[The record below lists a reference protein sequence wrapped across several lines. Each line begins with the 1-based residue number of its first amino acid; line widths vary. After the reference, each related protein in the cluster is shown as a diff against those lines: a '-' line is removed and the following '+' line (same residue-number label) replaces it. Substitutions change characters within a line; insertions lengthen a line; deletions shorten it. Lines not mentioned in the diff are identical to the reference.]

1 MIPVHIITGFLGSGK
16 TTLLQRAL
24 ASPAFA
30 NTAVVINEFGEVALD
45 HLLLQRVDSDTVVL
59 QTGCVCCTLRSD
71 LGTALLELFDKRER
85 GRVPAFDR
93 LILETTGLADPAPI
107 LFTLTADPVL
117 RHHFRLGSVVNT
129 VDAVNGA
136 RHLARHLE
144 SVEQVAVADRMV
156 LTKTDLV
163 DRASVEALRAVVNRY
178 NPTAPLFETP
188 DTSLALD
195 RLFTAETF
203 DSAPPGGD
211 SPSVRGARVRFSG
224 ACEAGEAVDR
234 HVRDITSVSLIV
246 DVPLDWTAFGMWLT
260 MLLHA
265 HGDDVLRVKG
275 ILKVRGVQTP
285 VVIHGIHHLVH
296 PPTSLARWPTADHRS
311 RLVLIVRSLPAPIIE
326 RSLRAFLRL
335 VPRERSVA

>member
-1 MIPVHIITGFLGSGK
+1 MIPVHLITGFLGSGK
-16 TTLLQRAL
+16 TTLLHRAL

-30 NTAVVINEFGEVALD
+30 NTAVVVNEFGEVALD

-59 QTGCVCCTLRSD
+59 STGCVCCTLRTD
-71 LGTALLELFDKRER
+71 LGVALRDLFDKRER
-85 GRVPAFDR
+85 GRVPPFDR
-93 LILETTGLADPAPI
+93 LVLETTGLADPAPI

-117 RHHFRLGSVVNT
+117 RHHFRLGSVVT
-129 VDAVNGA
+129 TIDAVNGA
-136 RHLARHLE
+136 QHLVRHLE
-144 SVEQVAVADRMV
+144 SVKQVAVADRMV
-156 LTKTDLV
+156 VTKTDLV
-163 DRASVEALRAVVNRY
+163 DRARVDGLRAAVRRY

-188 DTSLALD
+188 DASLAFD
-195 RLFTAETF
+195 RLFTAEIF
-203 DSAPPGGD
+203 DSPQRAGDPPSGRRAPGTSSSTSDGGD
-211 SPSVRGARVRFSG
+211 AIDQHTQ
-224 ACEAGEAVDR
+224 E
-234 HVRDITSVSLIV
+234 ITAVSLIV

-275 ILKVRGVQTP
+275 ILQIRGVPTP

-296 PPTSLARWPTADHRS
+296 PPTSLPRWPTADHRS

-335 VPRERSVA
+335 APPERSVA